1 MNDIRGSVLK
11 KPWEKKVAQAQVSLT
26 LKRYGLEVE
35 KNRHTMVDAD
45 LTAFWGRTKKQY
57 MFIVK
62 ESFSLDET
70 GAENFKSAI
79 TFCKV
84 NNIKLIVVA
93 YADSDD
99 LAGFT
104 EDVRSANSMGFKLIR
119 YDQLDQL
126 YKDMLRVDTVVVT

>member
-1 MNDIRGSVLK
+1 LK
-11 KPWEKKVAQAQVSLT
+11 KPWEKKVAQAQVSLA

-35 KNRHTMVDAD
+35 KNRHSMVDAD

-62 ESFSLDET
+62 ESFSLDDSSLD
-70 GAENFKSAI
+70 NFKSAI
-79 TFCKV
+79 AFCKA

-93 YADSDD
+93 YVDQDD

-104 EDVRSANSMGFKLIR
+104 EDIRSATSMGFKLIR

-126 YKDMLRVDTVVVT
+126 YKDMLRIDSVVVR